1 MTFVRNKKEDTKAAE
16 IEWNLGAYE
25 RISKEDGD
33 KEESNSISNQTAII
47 ENQIRRME
55 EQGEKI
61 ASVTHFS
68 DDGYAG
74 GSFAEVR

>member
-55 EQGEKI
+55 G
-61 ASVTHFS
+61 
-68 DDGYAG
+68 
-74 GSFAEVR
+74 